1 MSEDFLFGYKEV
13 AFAEIPMSFL
23 SVLFTSCHSPRQ
35 KRAMYNYNTKVR
47 AKLGCRH
54 TKQLHHLH

>member
-1 MSEDFLFGYKEV
+1 MSKDFLFGYKEV

-23 SVLFTSCHSPRQ
+23 LSLHILSFTKT